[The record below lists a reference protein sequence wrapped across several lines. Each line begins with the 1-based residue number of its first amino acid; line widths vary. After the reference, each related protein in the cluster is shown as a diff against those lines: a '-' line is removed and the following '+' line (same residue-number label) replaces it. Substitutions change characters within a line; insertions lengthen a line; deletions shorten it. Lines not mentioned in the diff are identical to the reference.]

1 MEKTINFRISEENKL
16 ELQFIAEE
24 KEIKVSHLVREII
37 NDFIEDYYEDESPVY
52 LDNIEPIEVFLE
64 IPSDHH
70 QYKKID

>member
-37 NDFIEDYYEDESPVY
+37 NDFIEDYYANDSPVY
-52 LDNIEPIEVFLE
+52 IDNQEPIEVFLE
-64 IPSDHH
+64 VPSDYNFN
-70 QYKKID
+70 Q

>member
-1 MEKTINFRISEENKL
+1 MEKTINFRISEENKQ

-52 LDNIEPIEVFLE
+52 KGNQEPIEVFLDVS
-64 IPSDHH
+64 SDYNFN
-70 QYKKID
+70 Q